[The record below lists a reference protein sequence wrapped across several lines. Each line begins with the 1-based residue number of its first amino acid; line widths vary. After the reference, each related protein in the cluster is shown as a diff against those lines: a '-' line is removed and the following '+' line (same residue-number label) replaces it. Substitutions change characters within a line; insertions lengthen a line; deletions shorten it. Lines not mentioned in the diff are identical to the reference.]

1 MITITAER
9 DKLIYL
15 GMAHVLNLR
24 PNIMAVMFDPKTAHA
39 LLATD
44 KAAL

>member
-1 MITITAER
+1 
-9 DKLIYL
+9 
-15 GMAHVLNLR
+15 VLNLR

-44 KAAL
+44 KAALWQVFVQEHHIT